1 LDAEGRLSGII
12 DERGKYIYLTEE
24 ELMKVALFVK
34 QRGRVNIL
42 DIQKE
47 SNRFINL
54 SPQARVIDDQ
64 QEPQGSE
71 NTENALSK

>member
-54 SPQARVIDDQ
+54 NPQARVIDQ
-64 QEPQGSE
+64 SESQESE
-71 NTENALSK
+71 NAENDISK